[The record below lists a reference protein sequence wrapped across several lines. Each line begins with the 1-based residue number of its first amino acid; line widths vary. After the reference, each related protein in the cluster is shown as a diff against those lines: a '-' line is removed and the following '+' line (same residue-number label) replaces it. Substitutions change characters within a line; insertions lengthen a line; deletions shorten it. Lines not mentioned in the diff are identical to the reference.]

1 MTPSSH
7 YLNLAAKQT
16 RLTFKEKSMKVVKDL
31 EKQLKTKTK
40 NFLNPNEVYTI
51 ITNLINRKR
60 FNYTLG
66 DIVHFILRCLCFR
79 KIKFK
84 KFSGSKEDWQ
94 KNVKKH
100 YQFNEGEDK
109 LFDELD
115 VITLLKTM
123 RRVKLLTQTLLTQ
136 QQKMVLR
143 FQRKNIIESSS
154 SSGDSDTINKFD
166 IMNMMESKNPTVRLS
181 VYGKIKKVMSS
192 YKELELTEID
202 RKALR
207 GLFVKNLKEFDEEH
221 RERMSKLPLLDRLR
235 SDDIDKVINDTEAQF
250 WNNETSYQ
258 EKERLDC
265 VL

>member
-1 MTPSSH
+1 MKINSQNSFVSRPQLGNHDVNAVSAYSIEEMTPNSH

-100 YQFNEGEDK
+100 Y
-109 LFDELD
+109 
-115 VITLLKTM
+115 
-123 RRVKLLTQTLLTQ
+123 
-136 QQKMVLR
+136 
-143 FQRKNIIESSS
+143 
-154 SSGDSDTINKFD
+154 
-166 IMNMMESKNPTVRLS
+166 
-181 VYGKIKKVMSS
+181 
-192 YKELELTEID
+192 
-202 RKALR
+202 
-207 GLFVKNLKEFDEEH
+207 
-221 RERMSKLPLLDRLR
+221 
-235 SDDIDKVINDTEAQF
+235 
-250 WNNETSYQ
+250 
-258 EKERLDC
+258 
-265 VL
+265 

>member
-1 MTPSSH
+1 
-7 YLNLAAKQT
+7 
-16 RLTFKEKSMKVVKDL
+16 MKVVKDL

-192 YKELELTEID
+192 YKDLELTEID
-202 RKALR
+202 RRALR
-207 GLFVKNLKEFDEEH
+207 GLFVKNLKDFDEEH

-235 SDDIDKVINDTEAQF
+235 SEDIDKVVNDTEAQF
-250 WNNETSYQ
+250 WNNKTSYQ
-258 EKERLDC
+258 QPNKKKQAIKKH
-265 VL
+265 VLGFPADPNTDFE